1 MKRIVEIMLAGYLVS
16 VEVELLSEFGLP
28 DEYRVK
34 LVDVVDLHKNGDKT
48 NSLDQLMNDPEYF
61 SALSEKA
68 IDEFRAS
75 L

>member
-1 MKRIVEIMLAGYLVS
+1 MLAGYLVS

-48 NSLDQLMNDPEYF
+48 NSLDQLMNDPAYF

-68 IDEFRAS
+68 IDEFRES